1 MSLELVAFDERTGV
15 EIKPGA
21 DIETFRGDPVKF
33 IEATRERAYGR
44 SGKVL
49 VEHPNG
55 IRQEYY
61 DKTMNIRVGIV
72 DRDDTQTF
80 TIQQIASYVSRHAR
94 NLERRVQQFKIH
106 PSYDS
111 RADLKASM
119 NSLSGMFSLMLE
131 MNQYK
136 EIEGSDVRSQVTK
149 ARRAV
154 ESLYKKSDM

>member
-1 MSLELVAFDERTGV
+1 MGFELVAFDERTGV
-15 EIKPGA
+15 EIKRGA
-21 DIETFRGDPVKF
+21 KLETLNGEPVKL

-49 VEHPNG
+49 VEHASG

-61 DKTMNIRVGIV
+61 DKVVNIRVGII
-72 DRDDTQTF
+72 DRDDSQVF
-80 TIQQIASYVSRHAR
+80 TIQQIAAYVSNAAR
-94 NLERRVQQFKIH
+94 NLTGRVESYKIH

-111 RADLKASM
+111 RSDLKATA
-119 NSLSGMFSLMLE
+119 NSISGMFNLLLE
-131 MNQYK
+131 LNKYK
-136 EIEGSDVRSQVTK
+136 EIEGSDVRLQVTN